1 MSYTGNTKV
10 MTNHVPGRETVKIS
24 VVASKHGHTGDEKVI
39 LLTEAS
45 ADLDFNIVR
54 I

>member
-1 MSYTGNTKV
+1 
-10 MTNHVPGRETVKIS
+10 MTNHVQEVPGSETVKIS
-24 VVASKHGHTGDEKVI
+24 VEALKHGHKGDEKVI

-45 ADLDFNIVR
+45 ADLDLNIVR